1 MARRRRTSL
10 IEDLIEIASRLPW
23 WVSLLIALGS
33 WLILHP
39 IANSQPEVPKDLHQM
54 GQSVAG
60 QLIRTF
66 AFFGQFVLPAVFV
79 IGAIG
84 SVLAR
89 AERKKLHANVVSARE
104 AGQTIEGI
112 SWREFELLV
121 GETFRRKG
129 FSVVEKGGNGPDGGV
144 DLVLHLGADKYLV
157 QCKQWKAIKVGVTVI
172 REFFG
177 VMTAEGAAGGF
188 VVTSGNYTKDA
199 KAFAQG
205 RNIQLVDGTLLRR
218 WIAQRS
224 DSSQVVSAYPLMG
237 GSSAQPVAP
246 SCPICN
252 SAMILRTAKQGVN
265 LGKKFWGCAKYPSCR
280 GIRRLEE
287 FSAGV

>member
-54 GQSVAG
+54 GQSVVG

-89 AERKKLHANVVSARE
+89 AERKRLRANVANARE
-104 AGQTIEGI
+104 SGQTVEGI
-112 SWREFELLV
+112 SWREFEQLV

-129 FSVVEKGGNGPDGGV
+129 FTVVEKGGRGPDGGV
-144 DLVLHLGADKYLV
+144 DLVLHLGTEKYLV
-157 QCKQWKAIKVGVTVI
+157 QCKQWKAINVGVTVV

-177 VMTAEGAAGGF
+177 VMAAEGAAGGF
-188 VVTSGNYTKDA
+188 IVTSGRYTA
-199 KAFAQG
+199 EAMNFAEG
-205 RNIQLVDGTLLRR
+205 RNIQLINGELLKRWISNHARSAPGTLSEAPG
-218 WIAQRS
+218 IH
-224 DSSQVVSAYPLMG
+224 VVASPDAPHC
-237 GSSAQPVAP
+237 PVC
-246 SCPICN
+246 SGV
-252 SAMILRTAKQGVN
+252 MVVRKAKRGLN
-265 LGKKFWGCAKYPSCR
+265 IGTEFWGCPKFPSCR
-280 GIRRLEE
+280 GTRD
-287 FSAGV
+287 VM

>member
-10 IEDLIEIASRLPW
+10 IEDLIEIASRLPR

-33 WLILHP
+33 WLVLHP

-54 GQSVAG
+54 GQSVVG

-89 AERKKLHANVVSARE
+89 AERKKLHANVTNARE
-104 AGQTIEGI
+104 SGKTIEGI

-129 FSVVEKGGNGPDGGV
+129 FTVIEKGGNGPDGGV
-144 DLVLHLGADKYLV
+144 DLVLHLRTDKYLV
-157 QCKQWKAIKVGVTVI
+157 QCKQWKAISVGVTVI

-188 VVTSGNYTKDA
+188 VVTSGRFTAEA
-199 KAFAQG
+199 KSFADG
-205 RNIQLVDGTLLRR
+205 RNIQLVDGALLKR
-218 WIAQRS
+218 WINNRPEIMQPAS
-224 DSSQVVSAYPLMG
+224 KNDDTGHTSSLCPPHC
-237 GSSAQPVAP
+237 PV
-246 SCPICN
+246 CN
-252 SAMILRTAKQGVN
+252 ERMVIRTARRGSYV
-265 LGKKFWGCAKYPSCR
+265 GSEFWGCSKFPVCR
-280 GIRRLEE
+280 GARDLLA
-287 FSAGV
+287 STDK

>member
-33 WLILHP
+33 WLVLHP

-54 GQSVAG
+54 GQSVVG

-84 SVLAR
+84 AVLAR
-89 AERKKLHANVVSARE
+89 AERKRLRANVANARE
-104 AGQTIEGI
+104 SGQTIDGI
-112 SWREFELLV
+112 SWREFEQLV

-129 FSVVEKGGNGPDGGV
+129 FTVIEKGGNGPDGGV
-144 DLVLHLGADKYLV
+144 DLVLHLGTDKYLV
-157 QCKQWKAIKVGVTVI
+157 QCKQWKAINVGVTVI

-177 VMTAEGAAGGF
+177 VMAAEGAAGGF
-188 VVTSGNYTKDA
+188 VVSSGRYTAEA
-199 KAFAQG
+199 KAFAEG
-205 RNIQLVDGTLLRR
+205 RNIQLVDGALLKR
-218 WIAQRS
+218 WISNRS
-224 DSSQVVSAYPLMG
+224 TATPAAPESRNTDKATDL
-237 GSSAQPVAP
+237 SSAPRCPV
-246 SCPICN
+246 CN
-252 SAMILRTAKQGVN
+252 EHMVIRKAKRGSN
-265 LGKKFWGCAKYPSCR
+265 IGSEFWGCTNFPVCR
-280 GIRRLEE
+280 GVRNI
-287 FSAGV
+287 A

>member
-23 WVSLLIALGS
+23 WVSLLIAVGS

-39 IANSQPEVPKDLHQM
+39 IADKSPDTLKGAHQVGSFM
-54 GQSVAG
+54 VGQ
-60 QLIRTF
+60 IFRTF

-89 AERKKLHANVVSARE
+89 AERKRLHANVANARE
-104 AGQTIEGI
+104 SGQTIEGI
-112 SWREFELLV
+112 SWREFEQLV

-129 FSVVEKGGNGPDGGV
+129 FTVIEKGGNGPDGGV
-144 DLVLHLGADKYLV
+144 DLVLHLGTDKYLV

-177 VMTAEGAAGGF
+177 VIAAEGAAGGF
-188 VVTSGNYTKDA
+188 IVTSGGYTA
-199 KAFAQG
+199 EARGFAEG
-205 RNIQLVDGTLLRR
+205 RNIQLVDGVLLKR
-218 WIAQRS
+218 WISLRS
-224 DSSQVVSAYPLMG
+224 EALHIDKGDEKARINIQ
-237 GSSAQPVAP
+237 SSAPY
-246 SCPICN
+246 CPLCN
-252 SAMILRTAKQGVN
+252 EPMVVRRARRGENIG
-265 LGKKFWGCAKYPSCR
+265 GEFWGCQKFPVCR
-280 GIRRLEE
+280 GIRKM
-287 FSAGV
+287 A

>member
-39 IANSQPEVPKDLHQM
+39 IANTQPEVPKDLHQM

-60 QLIRTF
+60 QLMRTF

-84 SVLAR
+84 SALAR
-89 AERKKLHANVVSARE
+89 AERKKLHANVASARE
-104 AGQTIEGI
+104 SGQTVEGI

-129 FSVVEKGGNGPDGGV
+129 FTVIEKGGSGPDGGV
-144 DLVLHLGADKYLV
+144 DLVLHLGTDKYLV
-157 QCKQWKAIKVGVTVI
+157 QCKQWKAINVGVTVI

-177 VMTAEGAAGGF
+177 VIAAEGAAGGF
-188 VVTSGNYTKDA
+188 VVTSGRYTADA
-199 KAFAQG
+199 REFAKG
-205 RNIQLVDGTLLRR
+205 RNIQLVDGQALKG
-218 WIAQRS
+218 WIANQS
-224 DSSQVVSAYPLMG
+224 KVISADSHANRAAPIFSGTSVPLCPVCNELMTIRIAKR
-237 GSSAQPVAP
+237 GSN
-246 SCPICN
+246 I
-252 SAMILRTAKQGVN
+252 
-265 LGKKFWGCAKYPSCR
+265 GKKFWGCQKFPACR
-280 GIRRLEE
+280 GIKEIIL
-287 FSAGV
+287 

>member
-79 IGAIG
+79 LGAIG
-84 SVLAR
+84 SLVAR
-89 AERKKLHANVVSARE
+89 AERKKLHANAANARE
-104 AGQTIEGI
+104 PGQVIEGI

-121 GETFRRKG
+121 GEAFRRKG
-129 FSVVEKGGNGPDGGV
+129 YTVIEKGGDGPDGGV

-157 QCKQWKAIKVGVTVI
+157 QCKHWKSIKVGVTVV

-177 VMTAEGAAGGF
+177 VMAAEGAAGGF
-188 VVTSGNYTKDA
+188 VVTSGRYTAEARK
-199 KAFAQG
+199 FSEG
-205 RNIQLVDGTLLRR
+205 RNIQLVDGVLLER
-218 WIAQRS
+218 WINIRS
-224 DSSQVVSAYPLMG
+224 ESRSATQQNADADINAIQ
-237 GSSAQPVAP
+237 SESP
-246 SCPICN
+246 SCPVCN
-252 SAMILRTAKQGVN
+252 EPMIARTAKRGANIGMQ
-265 LGKKFWGCAKYPSCR
+265 FWGCQEYPACR
-280 GIRRLEE
+280 GGRNK
-287 FSAGV
+287 

>member
-39 IANSQPEVPKDLHQM
+39 IANSQSEVPKDLHQM
-54 GQSVAG
+54 GQSAAG

-89 AERKKLHANVVSARE
+89 SERKKLHANVANARE
-104 AGQTIEGI
+104 SGKTIESI
-112 SWREFELLV
+112 SWHEFELLV
-121 GETFRRKG
+121 GEAFRRKG
-129 FSVVEKGGNGPDGGV
+129 FTVIEKGGNGPDGGV
-144 DLVLHLGADKYLV
+144 DLVLRLGSDKYLV
-157 QCKQWKAIKVGVTVI
+157 QCKQWKAINVGVTVI

-177 VMTAEGAAGGF
+177 VMTADGASGGF
-188 VVTSGNYTKDA
+188 VVTSGRYTAEA
-199 KAFAQG
+199 KEFACG
-205 RNIQLVDGTLLRR
+205 RNIQLIDGTLLKN
-218 WIAQRS
+218 WIS
-224 DSSQVVSAYPLMG
+224 NHST
-237 GSSAQPVAP
+237 PVTDVPERNSGVAEKASFAVP
-246 SCPICN
+246 VCPVCN
-252 SAMILRTAKQGVN
+252 GKMIIRTARRGLN
-265 LGKKFWGCAKYPSCR
+265 AGAEFWGCLKFPACR
-280 GIRRLEE
+280 GVRKLEK
-287 FSAGV
+287 G

>member
-23 WVSLLIALGS
+23 WVSLLIAFGS

-54 GQSVAG
+54 GQSVVG

-89 AERKKLHANVVSARE
+89 AERKRLHANVANAKES
-104 AGQTIEGI
+104 GQTIEGI
-112 SWREFELLV
+112 SWREFEQLV

-129 FSVVEKGGNGPDGGV
+129 FTVIEKGGNGPDGGV
-144 DLVLHLGADKYLV
+144 DLVLHLGTDKYLV
-157 QCKQWKAIKVGVTVI
+157 QCKQWKAINVGVTVI

-177 VMTAEGAAGGF
+177 VMAAEGAAGGF
-188 VVTSGNYTKDA
+188 VVSSGKYTAEA
-199 KAFAQG
+199 KAFAEG
-205 RNIQLVDGTLLRR
+205 RNIQLVDGSLLKR
-218 WIAQRS
+218 WIS
-224 DSSQVVSAYPLMG
+224 KSSEAS
-237 GSSAQPVAP
+237 SSASDPNKSIDQIEPL
-246 SCPICN
+246 CPLCRLP
-252 SAMILRTAKQGVN
+252 MIIRTAKRGGN
-265 LGKKFWGCAKYPSCR
+265 AGKSFWGCSGFPGCR
-280 GIRRLEE
+280 GIRE
-287 FSAGV
+287 FSRSS

>member
-23 WVSLLIALGS
+23 WVSLLVAFSS

-39 IANSQPEVPKDLHQM
+39 IANGQPDIPKDLHQM
-54 GQSVAG
+54 GQSVVG

-79 IGAIG
+79 IGAVG

-89 AERKKLHANVVSARE
+89 AGRKRLRANVANARE
-104 AGQTIEGI
+104 SGQAIEGI

-129 FSVVEKGGNGPDGGV
+129 FTVIEKGGNGPDGGV
-144 DLVLHLGADKYLV
+144 DLVLHLGTDKYLV
-157 QCKQWKAIKVGVTVI
+157 QCKQWKSINVGVTVI

-177 VMTAEGAAGGF
+177 VMAAEGAAGGF
-188 VVTSGNYTKDA
+188 VVTSGRYTAEA
-199 KAFAQG
+199 KAFAEG
-205 RNIQLVDGTLLRR
+205 RNIQLVDRTLLKK
-218 WIAQRS
+218 WIEN
-224 DSSQVVSAYPLMG
+224 
-237 GSSAQPVAP
+237 QPRNRP
-246 SCPICN
+246 KSF
-252 SAMILRTAKQGVN
+252 K
-265 LGKKFWGCAKYPSCR
+265 
-280 GIRRLEE
+280 
-287 FSAGV
+287 

>member
-1 MARRRRTSL
+1 MARRRGTSL

-39 IANSQPEVPKDLHQM
+39 IANSQPDVPKDLHQM
-54 GQSVAG
+54 GPSVVG

-89 AERKKLHANVVSARE
+89 SERKRLRANVANARE
-104 AGQTIEGI
+104 SGQTIEGI
-112 SWREFELLV
+112 SWREFEQVV

-129 FSVVEKGGNGPDGGV
+129 FTVIEKGGNGPDGGV
-144 DLVLHLGADKYLV
+144 DLVLRLGTDKYLV
-157 QCKQWKAIKVGVTVI
+157 QCKQWKAFSVGVTVI

-177 VMTAEGAAGGF
+177 VMAAEGAAGGF
-188 VVTSGNYTKDA
+188 VVTSGRYTAEA
-199 KAFAQG
+199 KAFAEG
-205 RNIQLVDGTLLRR
+205 RNIQLVDGVLLKR
-218 WIAQRS
+218 WISNRS
-224 DSSQVVSAYPLMG
+224 IATPGAPESSNGQEVTDLPSDPLCPVCNERMVIRMAKRG
-237 GSSAQPVAP
+237 INTGSE
-246 SCPICN
+246 
-252 SAMILRTAKQGVN
+252 
-265 LGKKFWGCAKYPSCR
+265 FWGCAKFPVCR
-280 GIRRLEE
+280 GVRRIM
-287 FSAGV
+287 

>member
-39 IANSQPEVPKDLHQM
+39 IANTQPEVPKDLHQM

-60 QLIRTF
+60 QIIRTF
-66 AFFGQFVLPAVFV
+66 AFFGQYVLPAVFV

-89 AERKKLHANVVSARE
+89 AERKKLHANVVNARE
-104 AGQTIEGI
+104 SGQTIEGI

-129 FSVVEKGGNGPDGGV
+129 FTVIDRGGSGPDGGV
-144 DLVLHLGADKYLV
+144 DLVLHLGTDKYLA
-157 QCKQWKAIKVGVTVI
+157 QCKQWKAINVGVTVI

-177 VMTAEGAAGGF
+177 VMAAEGAAGGF
-188 VVTSGNYTKDA
+188 VVTSGRYTSEA
-199 KAFAQG
+199 KEFAEG
-205 RNIQLVDGTLLRR
+205 RNIQLVDGVLLKR
-218 WIAQRS
+218 WISNHAAASFNTSASSNISQENIEARAPRCPVC
-224 DSSQVVSAYPLMG
+224 DSV
-237 GSSAQPVAP
+237 
-246 SCPICN
+246 
-252 SAMILRTAKQGVN
+252 MIIRTAKRGAYI
-265 LGKKFWGCAKYPSCR
+265 GADFWGCSEFPACR
-280 GIRRLEE
+280 GKRNI
-287 FSAGV
+287 

>member
-54 GQSVAG
+54 GQSVVG

-66 AFFGQFVLPAVFV
+66 ALFGQFVLPAVFV

-89 AERKKLHANVVSARE
+89 AERKRLHANVANARE
-104 AGQTIEGI
+104 SGQTIEGI
-112 SWREFELLV
+112 SWREFEQVV

-129 FSVVEKGGNGPDGGV
+129 FTVIEKGGNGPDGGV
-144 DLVLHLGADKYLV
+144 DLVLRLGTDKYLV
-157 QCKQWKAIKVGVTVI
+157 QCKQWKAFSVGVTVI

-177 VMTAEGAAGGF
+177 VMAAEGAAGGF
-188 VVTSGNYTKDA
+188 VVTSGRYTAEA
-199 KAFAQG
+199 KVFAEG
-205 RNIQLVDGTLLRR
+205 RNIQLVDGVLLKR
-218 WIAQRS
+218 WISNRS
-224 DSSQVVSAYPLMG
+224 TAAPAAPESSNAEKITDLPSPPLC
-237 GSSAQPVAP
+237 PV
-246 SCPICN
+246 CN
-252 SAMILRTAKQGVN
+252 ERMVIRTAKRGSN
-265 LGKKFWGCAKYPSCR
+265 IGGDFWGCPKFPQCR
-280 GIRRLEE
+280 GLRRLVY
-287 FSAGV
+287 FW

>member
-39 IANSQPEVPKDLHQM
+39 TANTPPEVPKDMHQM
-54 GQSVAG
+54 EPSVAG

-89 AERKKLHANVVSARE
+89 AERKTLHANVVNARE
-104 AGQTIEGI
+104 SGQTIEGI

-129 FSVVEKGGNGPDGGV
+129 FTVIEKGGSGPDGGV
-144 DLVLHLGADKYLV
+144 DLVLHLGTDRYLV
-157 QCKQWKAIKVGVTVI
+157 QCKQWKALNVGVNVI

-177 VMTAEGAAGGF
+177 VMATDGAAGGF
-188 VVTSGNYTKDA
+188 VVSAGRYTAEA
-199 KAFAQG
+199 KEFAGG
-205 RNIQLVDGTLLRR
+205 RNVQLIDGELLKIWISYKSNFSSVDLSENRNGSIVPETP
-218 WIAQRS
+218 APS
-224 DSSQVVSAYPLMG
+224 YPLCSKPMVVRLAKRG
-237 GSSAQPVAP
+237 PNIGSE
-246 SCPICN
+246 
-252 SAMILRTAKQGVN
+252 
-265 LGKKFWGCAKYPSCR
+265 FWGVQNFPLVE
-280 GIRRLEE
+280 G
-287 FSAGV
+287 